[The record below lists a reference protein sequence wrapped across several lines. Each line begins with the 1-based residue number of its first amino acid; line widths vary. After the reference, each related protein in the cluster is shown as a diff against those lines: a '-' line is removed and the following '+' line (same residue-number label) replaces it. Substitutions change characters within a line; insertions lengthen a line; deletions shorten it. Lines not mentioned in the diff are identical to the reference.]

1 MRQRYKYGID
11 FGTTNSSIACVMDDG
26 NGNKTVKAFAVNGN
40 KNRSEF
46 IRSIVAFKDGEII
59 VGDGARQANASDI
72 VTEVK
77 TKLLARKCDDVCAT
91 HQGKKYYYSDVMAAI
106 LKYLKSAADRQKGN
120 IVISGV
126 VMGIPNET
134 EESVKAVYYDA
145 LCKADFYRTREEAIE
160 KTEFLEESVSVAMYF
175 GANQVWQNKRAQILD
190 FGGGTRELA
199 VVDLKPQGLNSV
211 GERHQV
217 YSKSRLSTAGE
228 RITRELFLKVFLSK
242 YSEAFFNGDEKKTVH
257 LLGKLCDSLT
267 DDPAELWD
275 ELKNSTLG
283 MSFVQKM
290 TRVKEELSFNDF
302 AGLSMSYGETN
313 GRCVIEEI
321 YIERGDFETAIEG
334 EMMRIQE
341 KINTLLSNPE
351 KPCPNIDMVLM
362 AGGSSSIPSVR
373 RLLQNRFG
381 KDKVFFDDYHRGCY
395 YINVMTCTA
404 LGFAYAGAI
413 GVAAAVNDVTSFD
426 YGFYDAVQKK
436 VQVIIKK
443 NTNFS
448 DATFSPLTKESKFY
462 CDVRQTDPKQRFFS
476 FDLCEGERKV
486 AHFRL
491 DNKNGSGKYRLFFY
505 IDAER
510 GLLLYTM
517 YDREMHTDITEQL
530 LDEERSYK
538 IVKE

>member
-1 MRQRYKYGID
+1 MRQKYKYGID
-11 FGTTNSSIACVMDDG
+11 FGTTNSSIACVIDDG

-46 IRSIVAFKDGEII
+46 IRSIVAFKDGEVI

-77 TKLLARKCDDVCAT
+77 TKLLARKCDDVCAM
-91 HQGKKYYYSDVMAAI
+91 HQGEKYYYSDVMAAI
-106 LKYLKSAADRQKGN
+106 LKYLKSAADRQKGS
-120 IVISGV
+120 IIISGV

-145 LCKADFYRTREEAIE
+145 LCKAGFYRTREEAIE
-160 KTEFLEESVSVAMYF
+160 KTEFLEESVAVAMYY
-175 GANQVWQNKRAQILD
+175 GANKEWQNKRALIFD
-190 FGGGTRELA
+190 FGGGTLDLA
-199 VVDLKPQGLNSV
+199 VVDLKSQDLTHV
-211 GERHQV
+211 CERHQV

-228 RITRELFLKVFLSK
+228 RITRELFLKVFLPR
-242 YSEAFFNGDEKKTVH
+242 YGEAFFNGNEKQTIH
-257 LLGKLCDSLT
+257 LIGKLCDSLT

-275 ELKNSTLG
+275 ELKNSTIG

-302 AGLSMSYGETN
+302 ASLSMSYGETN

-321 YIERGDFETAIEG
+321 YIEREDFEAAIES

-341 KINTLLSNPE
+341 KINALLSNPE

-362 AGGSSSIPSVR
+362 AGGSSSIPAVR

-404 LGFAYAGAI
+404 LGFAYAGAM
-413 GVAAAVNDVTSFD
+413 GVAAAVDDVTSFD

-443 NTNFS
+443 NTKFS

-510 GLLLYTM
+510 GLLLYSL